1 MTTPL
6 KFALGQE
13 NSTTDPQVEV
23 LFPAN
28 APAKPGLYEFQ
39 LVVVDNLGV
48 ASAPVAIK
56 LQMQGSATA
65 VLRIVNA
72 EGKPI
77 DQTVFKLGSQ
87 IFLSAK
93 DSTTENGTVKS
104 YTWKLTS
111 RP

>member
-1 MTTPL
+1 MTTPI

-13 NSTTDPQVEV
+13 NTTVDPVVEV
-23 LFPAN
+23 QFPAN
-28 APAKPGLYEFQ
+28 APAKVGLYEFQ

-48 ASAPVAIK
+48 ASAPVAVK

-72 EGKPI
+72 DGKAI
-77 DQTVFKLGSQ
+77 DQSVFKLGSQ

-104 YTWKLTS
+104 FSWRLIS